1 MSEASKSQVD
11 PDNGVSM
18 VLKEDMDEL
27 DQKKVA
33 MVKDLQLLRDRV
45 DKVDANVVQNLMSCL
60 KTLEDLG
67 KQESEFLSTSNSK
80 RSELQDEIIELGGRL
95 TGDHECSNFFDSLDD
110 LISASEE
117 ELDSVK
123 KALMSSVRETLA
135 LKRLLDDVPTQ
146 TELIQYERRFS
157 ELYINIQDKLRQT
170 RRYYATYNALLE
182 IKDLMLKETSLLNS
196 ISSQFQDAIA
206 SSASKMKLI
215 DSMVGI
221 LKGIQQKLDKVNLS
235 HQEEQQVCNALKEKY
250 AAAAVEQRRCYTLL
264 KAFQV
269 STDSVVI
276 VIDIIL
282 SLHSFLSQLD
292 QKHTPPLEVWVS
304 SRPLLQDVVLKV
316 VPFDKIWRNV
326 QRTRSFEPKISCEI
340 FLTIPNACISLHSI
354 W

>member
-1 MSEASKSQVD
+1 MFTTSSGGSRQWSLDGFKGGHGRTCQYFIFLSFEVYSGIYCRFRLEFLRILMIMNKSYQ
-11 PDNGVSM
+11 NN
-18 VLKEDMDEL
+18 
-27 DQKKVA
+27 QKKVA

-45 DKVDANVVQNLMSCL
+45 DKADANVVQNLKSCL

-67 KQESEFLSTSNSK
+67 KQESEFMSTCNSK

-95 TGDHECSNFFDSLDD
+95 TEDHECLNFFDSLDD

-123 KALMSSVRETLA
+123 KALALSVRETLA

-157 ELYINIQDKLRQT
+157 ELYTNIQDKLRQT

-221 LKGIQQKLDKVNLS
+221 LKGIQQKLNKVHLS

-250 AAAAVEQRRCYTLL
+250 AAATAEQRRCYTLL
-264 KAFQV
+264 KAFQEECAKNEK
-269 STDSVVI
+269 
-276 VIDIIL
+276 L
-282 SLHSFLSQLD
+282 
-292 QKHTPPLEVWVS
+292 
-304 SRPLLQDVVLKV
+304 
-316 VPFDKIWRNV
+316 
-326 QRTRSFEPKISCEI
+326 RTQNFV
-340 FLTIPNACISLHSI
+340 
-354 W
+354 

>member
-1 MSEASKSQVD
+1 MMFFHTAMMLPCWKSQGTCTERLIEENKCSQPLQVD
-11 PDNGVSM
+11 PDNGVWM
-18 VLKEDMDEL
+18 DLKEDMDEL
-27 DQKKVA
+27 NQKKVA

-45 DKVDANVVQNLMSCL
+45 DKADANVVQNLKSCL

-67 KQESEFLSTSNSK
+67 KQESEFMSTCNSK

-95 TGDHECSNFFDSLDD
+95 TEDHECLNFFDSLDD

-123 KALMSSVRETLA
+123 KALALSVRETLA

-157 ELYINIQDKLRQT
+157 ELYTNIQDKLRQT

-221 LKGIQQKLDKVNLS
+221 LKGIQQKLNKVHLS

-250 AAAAVEQRRCYTLL
+250 AAATAEQRRCYTLL
-264 KAFQV
+264 KAFQEECAKNEK
-269 STDSVVI
+269 
-276 VIDIIL
+276 L
-282 SLHSFLSQLD
+282 
-292 QKHTPPLEVWVS
+292 
-304 SRPLLQDVVLKV
+304 
-316 VPFDKIWRNV
+316 
-326 QRTRSFEPKISCEI
+326 RTQNFV
-340 FLTIPNACISLHSI
+340 
-354 W
+354 